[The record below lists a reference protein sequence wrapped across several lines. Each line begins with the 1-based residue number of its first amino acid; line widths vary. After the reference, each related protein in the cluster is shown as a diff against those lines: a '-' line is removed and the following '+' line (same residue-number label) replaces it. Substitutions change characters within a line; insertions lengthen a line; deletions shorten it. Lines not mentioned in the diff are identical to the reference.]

1 MMARP
6 KTKTILKT
14 EKNSIIYEILEVE
27 SLYAVVYKDKIFSMR
42 NTYPTLSH
50 SGTKYPKYVYPTKKV
65 ADNLA
70 EKLNDLFDTTDFKV
84 IKLI

>member
-1 MMARP
+1 MARP

-14 EKNSIIYEILEVE
+14 EQDFIVYEILEVE
-27 SLYAVVYKDKIFSMR
+27 SLYAVVYQDKIFSMR
-42 NTYPTLSH
+42 NTYPSLAY

-70 EKLNDLFDTTDFKV
+70 HKLNELFDSSDFKV
-84 IKLI
+84 IKLV